1 MVPTSQTDP
10 WAGWIQPWGAVGAAI
25 GAPAADGQL
34 VRQRVTTL
42 LRHAYRHS
50 RYYQRHHGVTAAGP
64 ATSHWSELPVVHKKE
79 LMAHFDDWVTDP
91 ALMLEGVRRFIA
103 DPARIGESHLGRY
116 AVWTSSGTS
125 GEPGIFVQDQAAL
138 SIYAGLLTSRM
149 DRRCATARWCAQAAR
164 GQLGLWGMQPRKAMI
179 AALDGHYAGVSF
191 WQRQCRGHV
200 GWGGASRTFSVTTPI
215 ELLCAEL
222 KHWRPAFIASY
233 PSVLVELA
241 RQQQAGALRLEPLAL
256 WSGGESLAPSTRL
269 WIEEAFGAPVI
280 NDYGASECLSIAFEC
295 AHGRLH
301 LNDDWVLLEPIDVQ
315 GRPVPAGE
323 ASHSVLLT
331 NLANRAQPL
340 IRYQLGDS
348 ITMYR
353 DLCPCGNHRPS
364 FSVEGRHDDTLQ
376 LHGGAHGVVHLSP
389 MALTTAV
396 EEAADVHRFQLRQT
410 ASDVIDL
417 RIDTVSAPVSPEQ
430 QRAALQGLR
439 DFLAGQGLAQVRV
452 RLDPL
457 PPALEPRSG
466 KLRQVI
472 CLI

>member
-10 WAGWIQPWGAVGAAI
+10 WASWMQPWGTAGAAI
-25 GAPAADGQL
+25 GAQAADGQL
-34 VRQRVTTL
+34 VRQRVATL
-42 LRHAYRHS
+42 LRHAYRYS
-50 RYYQRHHGVTAAGP
+50 RYYQRLHGVTAAGP
-64 ATSHWSELPVVHKKE
+64 MTSVWSELPVVHKKD

-91 ALMLEGVRRFIA
+91 ALTLEGVTRFIA
-103 DPARIGESHLGRY
+103 DPALIGESYQGRY

-138 SIYAGLLTSRM
+138 SVYTSLLTSRM
-149 DRRCATARWCAQAAR
+149 DRRCATARWCAQAAS

-191 WQRQCRGHV
+191 WQRQCRSHAGL
-200 GWGGASRTFSVTTPI
+200 GGPSRTFSVTTPI

-222 KHWRPAFIASY
+222 KDWRPAFIASY

-256 WSGGESLAPSTRL
+256 WSGGEGLAPSTRH
-269 WIEEAFGAPVI
+269 WIEEVFGAPVI

-301 LNDDWVLLEPIDVQ
+301 LNDDWVLLEPIDAQ
-315 GRPVPAGE
+315 GQPVPAGE

-348 ITMYR
+348 ITMYP
-353 DLCPCGNHRPS
+353 DLCACGNHRPS
-364 FSVEGRHDDTLQ
+364 FSVEGRCDDTLQ
-376 LHGGAHGVVHLSP
+376 LSGGAHGVVHLSP

-410 ASDVIDL
+410 ASDAIDL
-417 RIDTVSAPVSPEQ
+417 RIDTVSAPVSSEQ

-439 DFLAGQGLAQVRV
+439 NFLASQGLAQVRV

-466 KLRQVI
+466 KLRQVL